1 MMNKEELLNELE
13 RMRENQIR
21 MINNE
26 CDNFKR
32 LLTGQDIEPVP
43 VSLITTPSFFIGKKP
58 TMLHID
64 FEEIPVKS
72 WREVASVLLSRCNEE
87 SHSELRNLCDRVS
100 GKSRI
105 ILASSGS
112 GMDKPVK
119 IDEDIYFEGHFGT
132 EYMLTMLI
140 RILNYAHF
148 DYDDIMVSVK

>member
-1 MMNKEELLNELE
+1 MNKKELLNEVE

-21 MINNE
+21 MINIE
-26 CDNFKR
+26 SDNLRR
-32 LLTGQDIEPVP
+32 LLTGQDIEPTP

-72 WREVASVLLSRCNEE
+72 WREVAYILLRRCNEDYNCD
-87 SHSELRNLCDRVS
+87 LRRLCDKVS
-100 GKSRI
+100 GKSRA
-105 ILASSGS
+105 ILASSDS
-112 GMDKPVK
+112 GMDNPIK

-140 RILNYAHF
+140 RILNYAGF
-148 DYDDIMVSVK
+148 DYQDIMVSVK